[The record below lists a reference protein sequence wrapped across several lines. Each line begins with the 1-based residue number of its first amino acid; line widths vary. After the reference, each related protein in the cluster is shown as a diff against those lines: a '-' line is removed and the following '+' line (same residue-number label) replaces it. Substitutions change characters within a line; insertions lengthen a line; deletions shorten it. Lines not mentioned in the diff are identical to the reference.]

1 MSKNFNEAKKEK
13 PLMFQVLLLNNGGNQ
28 VEVQEADHVD
38 FVNVQRHLKRGGSVF
53 ITSKNEQK
61 LNLPKEKRQP
71 KTKNTAWVTAFYF
84 NHA

>member
-1 MSKNFNEAKKEK
+1 
-13 PLMFQVLLLNNGGNQ
+13 
-28 VEVQEADHVD
+28 
-38 FVNVQRHLKRGGSVF
+38 VQRHLKGGGSVF

-84 NHA
+84 NHHPSEWHASKEQVKQIKGREVGQNS